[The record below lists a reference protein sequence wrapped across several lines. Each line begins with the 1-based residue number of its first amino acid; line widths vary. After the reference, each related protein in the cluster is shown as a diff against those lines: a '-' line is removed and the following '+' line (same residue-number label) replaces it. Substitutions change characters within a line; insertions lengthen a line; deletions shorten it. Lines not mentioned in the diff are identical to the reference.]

1 MCKYIN
7 IYQYIYIYTYMVPPP
22 PPPVIHAFSASFVFF
37 LFGHC
42 VFLFVVR
49 DLFSLSQRADLY
61 SLSFLISGC
70 LSICLY
76 CNSRDRYKPVQIGTS
91 CTGPGPLEPRTKNQ
105 DCGEV
110 LPCNLGSWFLVPW
123 GRYNLYRFVPV
134 CTGLYV
140 VETYGRYKPVQIGT
154 SCTGP
159 REPRTKNQDCR
170 ARPPCNLGSWFL
182 VPGAGPVQLVA
193 LCTGLYRP
201 VCLDKFKDFK
211 GFRTFKWAGPFPKI
225 AILSQ
230 NFKDLRN
237 LRVLKKFKWA
247 GPFPK

>member
-1 MCKYIN
+1 
-7 IYQYIYIYTYMVPPP
+7 MV

-42 VFLFVVR
+42 VFLFFVR
-49 DLFSLSQRADLY
+49 DLLSLSQRVDLDF
-61 SLSFLISGC
+61 LSFLISGC

-110 LPCNLGSWFLVPW
+110 LPCNLGFWFLVPL

-140 VETYGRYKPVQIGT
+140 VETYGPVQTGTNRYKLYRPQK
-154 SCTGP
+154 
-159 REPRTKNQDCR
+159 TKNQEPR
-170 ARPPCNLGSWFL
+170 LQGKTSLQSWFL
-182 VPGAGPVQLVA
+182 VLGSRGGAGTTCTVVYRLVPA
-193 LCTGLYRP
+193 RVSRQVSGFQGL
-201 VCLDKFKDFK
+201 
-211 GFRTFKWAGPFPKI
+211 
-225 AILSQ
+225 
-230 NFKDLRN
+230 
-237 LRVLKKFKWA
+237 
-247 GPFPK
+247 